1 MNLIIFQILCLILF
15 IIILILIIVFF
26 IYRKKNNSSQDK
38 IQILIRDP
46 LSSLVKKLNSADPKS
61 NYSLMESISPGYNKR
76 IKIEEDIDYLNK
88 LLNLFIDRSDKVVY
102 LFDYVVENIPYGIL
116 LIDNEKRIVK
126 INSSLINLF
135 YLNSEEVLG
144 LETIFVFNNN
154 NFENII
160 SRAFDEFK
168 VQNGK
173 VLFYGDEDIE
183 LEIEAQPIT
192 IKDPMDE
199 TVDKEVYQLILFK
212 NATPEVE
219 FAHLRS
225 KFVANISHEMRTPLT
240 SIKGYLETLVEEDLK
255 NSKVAKKYLNKS
267 LEEVGHLGNLI
278 EDILNLSHIEYK
290 RNTIFLKEH
299 NLVKVI
305 KEYITSLGLLA
316 KRNEI
321 KIKFSYNKDPINF
334 KTDIELFEK
343 LVKNLIEN
351 TIFHAGKKVLLKINL
366 NEENERVLLE
376 FSDNGVGINKQDL
389 LYIFQRF
396 YRGKNPFS
404 SKNIGSGLGLAIVKH
419 IVELHNGEIS
429 VTSEPNVETK
439 FSIIFPRKSNQ
450 EK

>member
-1 MNLIIFQILCLILF
+1 MNQIIFQILFIILF
-15 IIILILIIVFF
+15 IIILILIILFF

-38 IQILIRDP
+38 IQILIRDL
-46 LSSLVKKLNSADPKS
+46 LSSLIKKLNSADPKS
-61 NYSLMESISPGYNKR
+61 NYSLMENIIPGYNK
-76 IKIEEDIDYLNK
+76 IIIIEEDINYLKK
-88 LLNLFIDRSDKVVY
+88 LLNLFIGRNDKMIY

-116 LIDNEKRIVK
+116 LIDYEKRIVK

-135 YLNSEEVLG
+135 YLNGEEILG
-144 LETIFVFNNN
+144 LKTIFVFNNN
-154 NFENII
+154 NLENMI
-160 SRAFDEFK
+160 SSAFDELK

-173 VLFYGDEDIE
+173 ILFYGDEDIE
-183 LEIEAQPIT
+183 LEIEVLPIT
-192 IKDPMDE
+192 IKEPLDE
-199 TVDKEVYQLILFK
+199 TGDKEVYQLILFK
-212 NATPEVE
+212 NATPEIE
-219 FAHLRS
+219 FAQLRS

-240 SIKGYLETLVEEDLK
+240 SIKGYLETLAEEDLK
-255 NSKVAKKYLNKS
+255 NSKVAKKYLRNS
-267 LEEVGHLGNLI
+267 LDEVEQLSNLI

-290 RNTIFLKEH
+290 RNTIFLKEY

-305 KEYITSLGLLA
+305 KEYITSLDLLA

-321 KIKFSYNKDPINF
+321 KIRFSYNTDPINF

-366 NEENERVLLE
+366 NEENGKILLE

-404 SKNIGSGLGLAIVKH
+404 SKNMGSGLGLAIVKH
-419 IVELHNGEIS
+419 IVELHNGKIS
-429 VTSEPNVETK
+429 VTSKPNVETK
-439 FSIIFPRKSNQ
+439 FSIVFPKKSNQ
-450 EK
+450 